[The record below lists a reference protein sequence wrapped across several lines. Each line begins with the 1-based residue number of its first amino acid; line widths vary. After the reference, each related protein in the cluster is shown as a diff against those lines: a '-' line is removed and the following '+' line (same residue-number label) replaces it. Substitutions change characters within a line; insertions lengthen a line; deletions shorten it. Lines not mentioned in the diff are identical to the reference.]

1 MAPLLVALLI
11 GGSCF
16 AADYGVMGRVYPIAE
31 TDIMQHVQEKLNRHS
46 KSSHANSQR
55 LRQPNIN
62 VQPSTI
68 GQVRHAKVCRSFTWD
83 PSISVERAI
92 TDHEGKVIVQKGT
105 RFNPLSRVSLESDLI
120 FFDGNSPKQIAWA
133 REQKGK
139 WVLVS
144 GNPFKLEEDEKR
156 PTYFDQMGIL
166 VKKLG
171 IQAFPARV
179 FQEGQCLR
187 IEEIPVEASS

>member
-11 GGSCF
+11 GGSCL
-16 AADYGVMGRVYPIAE
+16 AADHGVMGRVYPIAE
-31 TDIMQHVQEKLNRHS
+31 TDIMQHVQEKLNRHGQ
-46 KSSHANSQR
+46 SSQASAQELKR
-55 LRQPNIN
+55 PNIN
-62 VQPSTI
+62 VQPNTI
-68 GQVRHAKVCRSFTWD
+68 GVVRHAKVCRSFTWD
-83 PSISVERAI
+83 PSVFVDKAI

-105 RFNPLSRVSLESDLI
+105 RFNPLSQVSLESNLV
-120 FFDGNSPKQIAWA
+120 FFDGNSSKQIAWA
-133 REQKGK
+133 REQEGK

-179 FQEGQCLR
+179 FQEGQFLR